1 MNELIRQGQ
10 RFYRRHAT
18 TILTCIG
25 GIGVIA
31 TTITAVKATPKAMEL
46 LEEAKEEKGE
56 ELTTAEKI
64 NVAGP
69 IYIPTIL
76 LGVGTISCMVGAN
89 VMNKRRQAALVS
101 AYTLIDSSFKQY
113 KHKLKEL
120 YGEEAHEEIID
131 AIAVEKAKNIGINA
145 PGFINSSN
153 LYVDEKCGETCLF
166 YDEYGERFFEATLE
180 QVISAE
186 YHLNRNYT
194 MRGYTVL
201 NEFYEF
207 LGLEPT
213 EFGSEVGWAIN
224 DEGTFWIEFDHR
236 QTVVDGRD
244 CVIVDMPFAPNLEW
258 TEYY

>member
-1 MNELIRQGQ
+1 MNELLRQGQ
-10 RFYRRHAT
+10 RFYKRHAT

-31 TTITAVKATPKAMEL
+31 TTITAIKATPKAMEL

-56 ELTTAEKI
+56 NLTTVEKF

-69 IYIPTIL
+69 TYIPTIL

-101 AYTLIDSSFKQY
+101 AYTLVDSSYKQY
-113 KHKLKEL
+113 KQKLKEL
-120 YGEEAHEEIID
+120 YGEETHNTVMD
-131 AIAVEKAKNIGINA
+131 AIMVEKAENIGVNA
-145 PGFINSSN
+145 PGFVNSNN
-153 LYVDEKCGETCLF
+153 LYVDEQRGDTRLF
-166 YDEYGERFFEATLE
+166 YDEYGKRFFETTLE

-213 EFGSEVGWAIN
+213 DFGGEVGWVIN
-224 DEGTFWIEFDHR
+224 DEGTFWIEFNHR
-236 QTVVDGRD
+236 QTVVNGRD
-244 CVIVDMPFAPNLEW
+244 CIVIDMPFAPDLDWAE
-258 TEYY
+258 EY